1 MPFANRNKRTQT
13 PTDYSIILE
22 NQTMN
27 HQTRSLWQKFLCHSI
42 AASGV

>member
-1 MPFANRNKRTQT
+1 MVLEQT

-27 HQTRSLWQKFLCHSI
+27 HQTRSPLRIISLNRQSDKTLI
-42 AASGV
+42 INKP